1 MVVTSSYSCLPRACF
16 LFEEKKV
23 DRTEIKNECLV
34 EGTKKK
40 MNRCAIFYKKKIY
53 VSQIRYFDEWQ
64 V

>member
-40 MNRCAIFYKKKIY
+40 NESLCDLLQKEDICFTN
-53 VSQIRYFDEWQ
+53 
-64 V
+64 